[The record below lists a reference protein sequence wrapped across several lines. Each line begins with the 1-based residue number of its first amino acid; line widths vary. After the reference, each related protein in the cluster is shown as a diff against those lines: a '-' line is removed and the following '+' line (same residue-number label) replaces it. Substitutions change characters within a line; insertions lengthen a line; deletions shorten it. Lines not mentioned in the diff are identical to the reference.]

1 MERIGFIG
9 LGTMGRPM
17 AKHLVKAGF
26 AVIGYD
32 VVPENLAEAAKW
44 GVIPANGI
52 AELATQCGII
62 IHMLPTPAICLEVA
76 VGPGGVA
83 EHAKPG
89 TLVLD
94 MSSLSP
100 ITAKEIHKG
109 FVVRG
114 IAMMDAPVSGG
125 EPKAIDATLAIM
137 LGGSKADY
145 ERALPVL
152 EPMSASTILVGD
164 VGAGCIAKLANQIMV
179 GVNIAAMGEAL
190 TLAAKAGVD
199 PGLVFDAVRGGLAGS
214 MVLDSK
220 GPMVLAR
227 NYEPGARIE
236 IHIKDMV
243 NILDTA
249 HSICAPTPLAALV
262 MEMMQ
267 SLKAHGMGN
276 IDHGGI
282 IRFYEMMAGVEV
294 QRGRNQEEAYA

>member
-1 MERIGFIG
+1 MEAIGFIG
-9 LGTMGRPM
+9 LGIMGRPM
-17 AKHLVKAGF
+17 SKNLVGAGF
-26 AVIGYD
+26 AVLGYD
-32 VVPENLAEAAKW
+32 VAPANMEAAVKN
-44 GVIPANGI
+44 GVAAAKSV
-52 AELATQCGII
+52 AEVASRCGII
-62 IHMLPTPAICLEVA
+62 IAMLPTPAICLDVA
-76 VGPGGVA
+76 LGGGGIA

-89 TLVLD
+89 SLLLE

-100 ITAKEIHKG
+100 MTVKEMHRGLAAK
-109 FVVRG
+109 G
-114 IAMMDAPVSGG
+114 ISMMDAPVSGG
-125 EPKAIDATLAIM
+125 EPKAADATLAIM
-137 LGGSKADY
+137 LGGDKADY

-152 EPMSASTILVGD
+152 KPMSASTILVGGI
-164 VGAGCIAKLANQIMV
+164 GAGCVAKLANQIMV

-214 MVLDSK
+214 TVLDAK

-227 NYEPGARIE
+227 NYEPGARME

-249 HSICAPTPLAALV
+249 HAVSSPTPLAAQV

-267 SLKAHGMGN
+267 ALKANGMGD
-276 IDHGGI
+276 IDHGGV

-294 QRGRNQEEAYA
+294 KRGN